1 MRRALL
7 RDKDVT
13 ALALVAFFVKVQR
26 AETLNPIA
34 GVATDLRWFDM
45 ESALL
50 PDEGRSDL
58 LDAEP
63 AKGRA
68 PGANRVDD
76 LDDGDFA
83 VVLLQ
88 ALTRMAVRSKRRQAD
103 LTAALRG
110 ADIQAEPARVRS
122 ALKILRAQGAI
133 ENLVPLSDGGLLLSV
148 TQKGSSR
155 AAPAPEWLP
164 LEDLDTAG

>member
-1 MRRALL
+1 
-7 RDKDVT
+7 
-13 ALALVAFFVKVQR
+13 
-26 AETLNPIA
+26 
-34 GVATDLRWFDM
+34 M

-50 PDEGRSDL
+50 PDDDKSGLVDTESAPDR
-58 LDAEP
+58 
-63 AKGRA
+63 RA
-68 PGANRVDD
+68 GVNRVAD

-88 ALTRMAVRSKRRQAD
+88 ALTRMAARSKRRQAD

-110 ADIQAEPARVRS
+110 ADILAEPARVRS
-122 ALKILRAQGAI
+122 ALRILRMQGAI

-148 TQKGSSR
+148 TQKGSNR

-164 LEDLDTAG
+164 LEDLDAAG